1 MLPALSCTQPYCEGS
16 GLPCGAGC
24 NYSQAVPRLTAPR
37 QCWSHRCKQ
46 SCLQHRAPVSARWNW
61 QTPSCCPAVGESMS
75 GSRQLQ
81 NGCPLRGWFLAL
93 FVFPIHFLEKPPCS
107 LSSCSNR
114 THPAAALCKHRAAG
128 KEGCK
133 QERGSVGISNLCP
146 GLQVSA
152 TLRAKVAHSFPSEAP
167 AVSVVLLSYVGVI
180 NSLPHG
186 YCCEVFT
193 ISQQV
198 SPLTPRNHSKMHDSD
213 FSGLASSSP
222 PQVSP
227 QSLLPR
233 HFSLCPPQ
241 RFLI

>member
-1 MLPALSCTQPYCEGS
+1 MPLFQPGGTDRPLPAVLLSGS
-16 GLPCGAGC
+16 LCLVADSC
-24 NYSQAVPRLTAPR
+24 KMDVPSEDGFLL
-37 QCWSHRCKQ
+37 
-46 SCLQHRAPVSARWNW
+46 CLSF
-61 QTPSCCPAVGESMS
+61 PSISLRSRPAV
-75 GSRQLQ
+75 
-81 NGCPLRGWFLAL
+81 C
-93 FVFPIHFLEKPPCS
+93 
-107 LSSCSNR
+107 
-114 THPAAALCKHRAAG
+114 HPAAALCKHRAAG

-198 SPLTPRNHSKMHDSD
+198 SPLTPGNHSKMHDSD
-213 FSGLASSSP
+213 FTGLASSSP

-233 HFSLCPPQ
+233 HFSLCPSQ